1 VSVSSAHNATHAS
14 STHIAA
20 PNRFK
25 TSIARFFKYGFGSPM
40 AAILSVLI
48 FATLAYIAWRFF
60 DWAILSAV
68 WSKDNVDQCVEG
80 GGACWSVI
88 DARHRL
94 ILFGTYPFE
103 EHWRSTLAAIVI
115 AFTVLLSCIPALWRA
130 KRLAFLWMTGF
141 ITYYLLMEGSLLGLR
156 QVTTDGW
163 GGLSLTLFL
172 FAAVVLLGMP
182 IGLGLALMRRSEM
195 PVVRW
200 FAVVIIDTIRSLP
213 LVTTLFTAAVVV
225 PLFLPSWLEGD
236 KIWRVIFAFAL
247 FFAAYQAEVFRGG
260 FQAITKGQF
269 EAGKALG
276 LSYWHILSR
285 IVLPQVFRHSLPST
299 INMIVVTFKETAIV
313 TIIGFFD
320 ILASG
325 KTAFGTADW
334 APHFVEVYVFVA
346 AIYWLFIFSLSQYG
360 EYLKGRMSVSER

>member
-1 VSVSSAHNATHAS
+1 MSATAFRAQS
-14 STHIAA
+14 KFAV
-20 PNRFK
+20 
-25 TSIARFFKYGFGSPM
+25 ARAQFMKRAFGS
-40 AAILSVLI
+40 I
-48 FATLAYIAWRFF
+48 FASVISIVVFALLAFIAWNFL
-60 DWAILSAV
+60 DWAVFNAV
-68 WSKDNVDQCVEG
+68 WSQENADMCSDH

-103 EHWRSTLAAIVI
+103 EHWRSTSAAIVI
-115 AFTVLLSCIPALWRA
+115 ILTVFVSCFPAMWKAKHLSSLWI
-130 KRLAFLWMTGF
+130 TGF
-141 ITYYLLMEGSLLGLR
+141 ATYYLLMEGSLLGLE

-182 IGLGLALMRRSEM
+182 MGLGFALMRRSKM

-200 FAVVIIDTIRSLP
+200 FATILIDTVRSLP

-225 PLFLPSWLEGD
+225 PLFLPEWLVGD

-247 FFAAYQAEVFRGG
+247 FFGAYQAEVFRGG
-260 FQAITKGQF
+260 FQAIPKGQL

-276 LSYWHILSR
+276 IGYWSIMGR
-285 IVLPQVFRHSLPST
+285 IILPQVFRHALPST
-299 INMIVVTFKETAIV
+299 INMVVVTFKETAIV

-325 KTAFGTADW
+325 KVAFGAPEW
-334 APHFVEVYVFVA
+334 APYYIEVFFFVA
-346 AIYWLFIFSLSQYG
+346 GIYWVFIFSLGQYG
-360 EYLKGRMSVSER
+360 EYLKSRMSLASH

>member
-1 VSVSSAHNATHAS
+1 MSTLEIAPPSQLSNARKRFVKACFGTPTAALISVFVFALLFY
-14 STHIAA
+14 IV
-20 PNRFK
+20 
-25 TSIARFFKYGFGSPM
+25 G
-40 AAILSVLI
+40 I
-48 FATLAYIAWRFF
+48 FL
-60 DWAILSAV
+60 DWAVFRAV
-68 WSKDNVDQCVEG
+68 WSKDDVALCGEHS
-80 GGACWSVI
+80 GACWSVV

-94 ILFGTYPFE
+94 ILFGTYPYA
-103 EHWRSTLAAIVI
+103 EHWRSTLAAV
-115 AFTVLLSCIPALWRA
+115 AMVGTVLVSCVPAMWKA
-130 KRLAFLWMTGF
+130 KRLAVLWIAGF
-141 ITYYLLMEGSLLGLR
+141 AFYYLMMEGSLLGLP

-172 FAAVVLLGMP
+172 FASVVLLGMP
-182 IGLGLALMRRSEM
+182 MGLGLALMRRSEM

-200 FAVVIIDTIRSLP
+200 FAVFMIDTLRSLP
-213 LVTTLFTAAVVV
+213 LVTTLFTAAVVA

-260 FQAITKGQF
+260 FQAIPKGQF

-276 LSYWHILSR
+276 ISYWSILGR
-285 IVLPQVFRHSLPST
+285 IVLPQVFRHALPST

-325 KTAFGTADW
+325 KTAFGTAQW
-334 APHFVEVYVFVA
+334 APYYIEVFLFVA
-346 AIYWLFIFSLSQYG
+346 AIYWVFIFSLGQYG
-360 EYLKGRMSVSER
+360 EFLKGRMAIAKH

>member
-1 VSVSSAHNATHAS
+1 MALAEITPPSSFTVSRRLFVK
-14 STHIAA
+14 
-20 PNRFK
+20 R
-25 TSIARFFKYGFGSPM
+25 GFGSPLSS
-40 AAILSVLI
+40 AISVI
-48 FATLAYIAWRFF
+48 VFAVLAWIAWSFL
-60 DWAILSAV
+60 DWAVFRAV
-68 WSKDNVDQCVEG
+68 WSQENVGQCG
-80 GGACWSVI
+80 DHGGACWAVI

-94 ILFGTYPFE
+94 ILFGTYPFDQ
-103 EHWRSTLAAIVI
+103 HWRSSLAALAIV
-115 AFTVLLSCIPALWRA
+115 ATVVLSCLPAMWRA
-130 KRLAFLWMTGF
+130 GRLALLWGVGF
-141 ITYYLLMEGSLLGLR
+141 ATYYLLMEGSLLGLE

-182 IGLGLALMRRSEM
+182 MGLGLALMRRSEM

-236 KIWRVIFAFAL
+236 KIWRVILAFAL
-247 FFAAYQAEVFRGG
+247 FFACYQAEVFRGG
-260 FQAITKGQF
+260 FQAIPKGQF

-276 LSYWHILSR
+276 LGYWSILGR
-285 IVLPQVFRHSLPST
+285 IILPQVFRHALPST
-299 INMIVVTFKETAIV
+299 INMVVVTFKETAIV

-334 APHFVEVYVFVA
+334 APYYIEVYLFVA
-346 AIYWLFIFSLSQYG
+346 AIYWVFIFSLGQYG
-360 EYLKGRMSVSER
+360 EYLKGRMALAAH